1 MQIALRV
8 HPGFA
13 AAICIFLI
21 LTIFFLLINQNR
33 ALKNEKTKL
42 SEMDLQLQKSEALFK
57 TIFYQAPV
65 GIAIGFNDSNII
77 NNNNMW
83 QSINPMFEKI
93 IGRRSEEL
101 TDINWVDITHP
112 DDIEKDIELFEKF
125 KAREIDGYS
134 MEKRYIKA
142 DGSYTWVHMVIAGLH
157 LGGENTNSHICIIED
172 INERKI
178 AEEALRESER
188 SKAVLLSHFP
198 GLAYRCNYDKDWTM
212 QFLSDGCLALTGYK
226 PEALLNNKKLSYN
239 EMITPEYRA
248 ILWREW
254 ERILA
259 LDIPFRYEYEIT
271 AASGER
277 KWVLEL
283 GQGIYNEKN
292 ELEALEGIV
301 IDITEHKKKEAQ
313 ILFLSEHDLM
323 TGLYNRKFF
332 EDEKLRMDRRG
343 DCLPLSIM
351 LTGINGLR
359 LINDAFGYAEG
370 DQVIREVAKIL
381 QNCCR
386 EGDILARTGGD
397 EFSILMKNT
406 SYNEAYYIQQEI
418 NNACDIYNRKINDRS
433 YDISISSGYSTK
445 ETIEGSIDQESKA
458 AGDSMYNSK
467 LLNRK
472 SSHSSILSSILA
484 TLYARSQE
492 TEEHAE
498 RIASISNKIGERM
511 QLPQKS
517 LDELK
522 LFSMLHDIGKI
533 GIDDRILNKPGKL
546 SDKEWS
552 VMKNHPEIGYRIA
565 MSSPELESV
574 AEYILSHHE
583 RWDGN
588 GYPKGLKGDN
598 IPLLSRI
605 LAVADAY
612 DAMTEDRV
620 YRRALSEEAAIE
632 EIRKNSGTQFDPNV
646 VRIFLDGEVSDP
658 QG

>member
-646 VRIFLDGEVSDP
+646 VRIFLGGEVSDP